1 MTDQQEDAR
10 PSYVTDTHLEF
21 LDVLR
26 ESGVTN
32 MFGAAS
38 YVEERFENLES
49 GQPEK
54 VLAYWMETFGAR
66 HPKEDKQHGN
76 GS

>member
-1 MTDQQEDAR
+1 MSLQPDGLGAGRPDGITDA
-10 PSYVTDTHLEF
+10 HLVY

-38 YVEERFENLES
+38 YVAEHFSIPTAKARVILS
-49 GQPEK
+49 
-54 VLAYWMETFGAR
+54 YWMKSFGAAER
-66 HPKEDKQHGN
+66 
-76 GS
+76 

>member
-32 MFGAAS
+32 M
-38 YVEERFENLES
+38 S
-49 GQPEK
+49 GSA
-54 VLAYWMETFGAR
+54 LF
-66 HPKEDKQHGN
+66 
-76 GS
+76 

>member
-32 MFGAAS
+32 MFGSAPFLQQEDATL
-38 YVEERFENLES
+38 N
-49 GQPEK
+49 
-54 VLAYWMETFGAR
+54 
-66 HPKEDKQHGN
+66 DKQASGVV
-76 GS
+76 GSKGHRVE

>member
-1 MTDQQEDAR
+1 MSLQSGDLGAGRPEGITDA
-10 PSYVTDTHLEF
+10 HLVY

-38 YVEERFENLES
+38 YVAEHFSIPATEAKLILS
-49 GQPEK
+49 
-54 VLAYWMETFGAR
+54 YWMKSFRAAER
-66 HPKEDKQHGN
+66 
-76 GS
+76 